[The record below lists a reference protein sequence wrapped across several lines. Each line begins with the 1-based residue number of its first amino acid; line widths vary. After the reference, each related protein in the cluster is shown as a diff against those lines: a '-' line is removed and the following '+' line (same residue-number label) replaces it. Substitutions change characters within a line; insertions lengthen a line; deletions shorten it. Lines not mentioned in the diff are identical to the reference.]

1 MSDIGPPDGI
11 GLPQPG
17 IVEIVNLGIALAI
30 IIAGGLSVLFI
41 FLGGINFILS
51 GGDDEKVKKA
61 VHTIRYA
68 IIGLIITIF
77 AVTFVA
83 LIGSIFNFPLT
94 KYIQWD
100 NMTEFIN
107 GIIERMTNDSDFGT
121 QERETLN

>member
-1 MSDIGPPDGI
+1 MEENIN
-11 GLPQPG
+11 LPA
-17 IVEIVNLGIALAI
+17 IDVIEAINIGIALALV
-30 IIAGGLSVLFI
+30 IAGGLSVFYI

-68 IIGLIITIF
+68 IIGLVITIF
-77 AVTFVA
+77 AVTIVS

-100 NMTEFIN
+100 NMTELV
-107 GIIERMTNDSDFGT
+107 GSIIERMGEQSELNGSGS
-121 QERETLN
+121 QQQTLN

>member
-1 MSDIGPPDGI
+1 MEEDLNLPSIDII
-11 GLPQPG
+11 
-17 IVEIVNLGIALAI
+17 EAVNIAIALAL
-30 IIAGGLSVLFI
+30 IIAGGLSVFYI

-51 GGDDEKVKKA
+51 GGDDEKIKKA

-77 AVTFVA
+77 AVTIVS

-100 NMTEFIN
+100 NMTN
-107 GIIERMTNDSDFGT
+107 LVGSIIERMQSQSEFNGGSG
-121 QERETLN
+121 EIETLN

>member
-1 MSDIGPPDGI
+1 MNE
-11 GLPQPG
+11 GLDLPAYDL
-17 IVEIVNLGIALAI
+17 VEVVNIAIALAL
-30 IIAGGLSVLFI
+30 IAAGALSVFYI

-51 GGDDEKVKKA
+51 GGDDEKIKRA

-77 AVTFVA
+77 AVTIVS

-100 NMTEFIN
+100 NMTQLISD
-107 GIIERMTNDSDFGT
+107 IIERMQNQSSGSGGVGGGDS
-121 QERETLN
+121 LN